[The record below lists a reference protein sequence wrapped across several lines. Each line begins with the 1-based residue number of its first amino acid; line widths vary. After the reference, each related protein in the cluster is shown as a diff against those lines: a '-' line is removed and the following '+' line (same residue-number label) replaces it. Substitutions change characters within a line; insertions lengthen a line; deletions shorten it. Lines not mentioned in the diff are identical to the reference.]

1 MTHENFNA
9 LVDKLEASRV
19 SILKE
24 RNAKY
29 SHPDNALYN
38 FNEAAKI
45 MGCTPA
51 QAAWNYATK
60 HIIALRDM
68 ILKNDFSDID
78 DLEEKIRDVQNYLT
92 FIWALGNE
100 ESDHA
105 KMPEDAN
112 NCNTAVDITEYPV
125 NKSGE
130 IGCEN
135 CRYGG
140 REFHEM
146 PCRLCKGNYF
156 YSTKGYEN
164 IPSYYQE
171 KLKI

>member
-1 MTHENFNA
+1 MTHKDFNA
-9 LVDKLEASRV
+9 LVDKLETSRV

-68 ILKNDFSDID
+68 ILKNDFSDVD

-100 ESDHA
+100 ENNHA
-105 KMPEDAN
+105 TMPEDVN
-112 NCNTAVDITEYPV
+112 NRNTTIDTTEYPI

-130 IGCEN
+130 VNCKN
-135 CRYGG
+135 CRYYEDSGLDD
-140 REFHEM
+140 M
-146 PCRLCKGNYF
+146 PCRLCKGNYS

-171 KLKI
+171 KFN

>member
-19 SILKE
+19 SILKK

-100 ESDHA
+100 EY
-105 KMPEDAN
+105 K
-112 NCNTAVDITEYPV
+112 NT
-125 NKSGE
+125 
-130 IGCEN
+130 
-135 CRYGG
+135 
-140 REFHEM
+140 
-146 PCRLCKGNYF
+146 
-156 YSTKGYEN
+156 
-164 IPSYYQE
+164 PSYYQE
-171 KLKI
+171 NQEQSN

>member
-1 MTHENFNA
+1 MTHENFNE

-68 ILKNDFSDID
+68 ILKNDFSDVD

-100 ESDHA
+100 E
-105 KMPEDAN
+105 N
-112 NCNTAVDITEYPV
+112 NHDTTAVTTEFPI
-125 NKSGE
+125 NKSDDAR
-130 IGCEN
+130 CEK
-135 CRYGG
+135 CRYSDN
-140 REFHEM
+140 EAEDV
-146 PCRLCKGNYF
+146 PCRLCKGTCLFSGEEYKNM
-156 YSTKGYEN
+156 
-164 IPSYYQE
+164 PSYFQE
-171 KLKI
+171 KSN